1 MLSNPDLI
9 FQYLYL
15 KKKGKKKP
23 GLVVCLSQHWVLEV
37 RQTLGFSS

>member
-15 KKKGKKKP
+15 KKKRKEKARLGGMFVPALGIGSQADP
-23 GLVVCLSQHWVLEV
+23 GV
-37 RQTLGFSS
+37 F